1 MSPLCA
7 WVLRWQCST
16 DYHGAFGMPD
26 SREGYDAGVR
36 EMKRGGL
43 MNARAGAIILC
54 AALIAAAFWLGSCT
68 SALIGAGTTVGV
80 AAVQERSM
88 GQALDDATILTLI
101 NQRLLEKSENLF
113 LRVDVEVVEGRV
125 LLTGNV
131 KNPEDRITVA
141 RTAWQTK
148 GVREVLNELE
158 INDRSTLR
166 DYAKD
171 VWITAQLKFKLLG
184 DKNVSAI
191 NYTVDTLNGVVYLFG
206 IAQDKKELDRAASH
220 ARNIKGVVKVISH
233 VVLKDDPKRA
243 S

>member
-1 MSPLCA
+1 
-7 WVLRWQCST
+7 
-16 DYHGAFGMPD
+16 MPNR
-26 SREGYDAGVR
+26 REGYDAGAR
-36 EMKRGGL
+36 KMKRDGL
-43 MNARAGAIILC
+43 MNAWAGAILLC
-54 AALIAAAFWLGSCT
+54 AALIAVAAGLGSCA
-68 SALIGAGTTVGV
+68 SAIVGAGTTVGV

-113 LRVDVEVVEGRV
+113 IKVDVEVVEGRV

-131 KNPEDRITVA
+131 RNPEDRIAVA

-184 DKNVSAI
+184 DKNVLTI

-206 IAQDKKELDRAASH
+206 IAQDKKELDRATSH